1 MEELNDREYYHHH
14 RGRGADQKLQ
24 EQIASLKETTD
35 CIIAVN
41 DIDEYENGEPIT
53 VVKTE
58 IAMAKIDT
66 IKHTF
71 SEREKTLQSL
81 LDLYKIMYSDL
92 KQDNAANTL

>member
-1 MEELNDREYYHHH
+1 MTENTITITEVWE
-14 RGRGADQKLQ
+14 QIKKLQ

-41 DIDEYENGEPIT
+41 DIDEYDTGEPIT